1 MAAAPVHYIRTI
13 HTSFTAAHPHSS
25 SAWATHA
32 SASSMSRVHTH
43 SNILQT
49 MSINYTNSPP
59 TSKYPP
65 GLGAPMGRKR
75 SASIRVAPPAYAQ
88 PRIQR
93 VKFDPFAEESESS
106 PPSTTTTL
114 VTTSSVLYNSAYHQ
128 HQPHPTAR
136 SSTTR
141 PASMPYTIQIPP
153 AAPADIQ
160 RHHQQQ
166 QQYRQQQQQ
175 QQGVRIKQQ
184 QATPQPV
191 QRVPTPVVAVTTA
204 PAPAAAF
211 PRPQNT
217 ITTAN
222 REREARSKIV
232 AGILLNRV
240 HAVGKPMR
248 RRVTEQPRAYVPSG
262 LSTCISTEA

>member
-1 MAAAPVHYIRTI
+1 MAAPVHYIRTI

-25 SAWATHA
+25 SAWASHA
-32 SASSMSRVHTH
+32 TASSMSRVHTH
-43 SNILQT
+43 SNILQNMT
-49 MSINYTNSPP
+49 ITYTNSPP
-59 TSKYPP
+59 ASKYPP

-88 PRIQR
+88 RIQR
-93 VKFDPFAEESESS
+93 VKFDPFAEESES
-106 PPSTTTTL
+106 PSSL
-114 VTTSSVLYNSAYHQ
+114 VTTSVLYNSAYH
-128 HQPHPTAR
+128 HHAPATAR
-136 SSTTR
+136 STTTR

-160 RHHQQQ
+160 RHQQQQ

-175 QQGVRIKQQ
+175 QQGVRVKQQ
-184 QATPQPV
+184 PTPPPV
-191 QRVPTPVVAVTTA
+191 QRVPTPAVI
-204 PAPAAAF
+204 AAA
-211 PRPQNT
+211 PPQNT
-217 ITTAN
+217 IATAN

-262 LSTCISTEA
+262 LSTCVSIEA